1 MKIVFI
7 FRLFGKSAWTVKNP
21 NRSRYVILGF
31 GWVGF
36 HVLLTLISVISRL
49 GSRRYSIFEIELA
62 RPGFEL
68 RTSRARAGHTAF
80 RYTCIFV
87 LEDFNIDFLEL
98 EPSAPALLR
107 LCIAFLRSPKGGRC
121 SISDDL
127 SCSSIFLYIRFKLFH
142 HISLLVD
149 QRVPEGTC
157 C

>member
-1 MKIVFI
+1 MWQKITQWNMKIVFI

-21 NRSRYVILGF
+21 NRSRYVMLGF

-36 HVLLTLISVISRL
+36 YVLLTLISVISRL
-49 GSRRYSIFEIELA
+49 GRWRYSIFEIELA

-98 EPSAPALLR
+98 EPSTPALLR
-107 LCIAFLRSPKGGRC
+107 LCIVFCVRRRVAVARYRMICLVLLNFFT
-121 SISDDL
+121 DDL
-127 SCSSIFLYIRFKLFH
+127 NCFITYH
-142 HISLLVD
+142 
-149 QRVPEGTC
+149 C
-157 C
+157 W